1 MAKNEAKNDLMEKIV
16 SLSKR
21 RGFVFQSSE
30 IYGGLNGCWDYGP
43 LGVELLKNIK
53 EAWWKTMTYRDDVE
67 GLDASILMHPKVWEA
82 SGHVE
87 NFTDPMVDCKEC
99 KARFRADQIE
109 GADCG
114 NKAYKGRKAQKCFDE
129 GKFTEARKFNLMFK
143 TFIGAIESEDAIVYL
158 RPETAQGIYVN
169 FLNVKDSTRQKLPFG
184 IAQIGK
190 AFRNEINTRNFLF
203 RTREFE
209 QMEMQYFIKPD
220 EDVKWYDY
228 WKEKRINWYYELGMR
243 KEKLNFVPHP
253 QDKLAHYAKAAI
265 DIEYEVPFG
274 WGELEGIHN
283 RGNYDLTQ
291 HTQFS
296 GKKME
301 YFDDQTKERF
311 IPNVIETSAGA
322 SRSFMAFLVDAYEED
337 EAPTADGK
345 VEKRTVLRLHPK
357 LAPVKC
363 AVFPLVNKDGLQEI
377 SHKIAD
383 ELQKS
388 FKVFYDESGAVGRRY
403 RRQDECGTPF
413 CVTIDYDT
421 LKDNTVT
428 IRDRDSM
435 KQERISI
442 DRVKEYVIGKVI

>member
-1 MAKNEAKNDLMEKIV
+1 
-16 SLSKR
+16 
-21 RGFVFQSSE
+21 
-30 IYGGLNGCWDYGP
+30 
-43 LGVELLKNIK
+43 
-53 EAWWKTMTYRDDVE
+53 MTYREDIE

-82 SGHVE
+82 SGHVA

-109 GADCG
+109 DSECG
-114 NKAYKGRKAQKCFDE
+114 NKAYKGRKAIKCFEE
-129 GKFTEARKFNLMFK
+129 GKFTEARNFNLMFK
-143 TFIGAIESEDAIVYL
+143 THIGAIEDESSVIYL

-169 FLNVKDSTRQKLPFG
+169 FNNVKDSTRQKLPFG

-190 AFRNEINTRNFLF
+190 AFRNEINTKNFLF

-209 QMEMQYFIKPD
+209 QMEMQYFVRPG
-220 EDVKWYDY
+220 EDTKWFDY
-228 WKEKRINWYYELGMR
+228 WKEQRINWYNSLGM
-243 KEKLNFVPHP
+243 KKDKLNFVPHP
-253 QDKLAHYAKAAI
+253 QDKLAHYAKAAV
-265 DIEYEVPFG
+265 DIEYNFPFG

-283 RGNYDLTQ
+283 RGDYDLTQ

-301 YFDDQTKERF
+301 YFDDGTKERF
-311 IPNVIETSAGA
+311 IPCVVETSAGA

-345 VEKRTVLRLHPK
+345 TEKRTVLRLHPK
-357 LAPVKC
+357 LAPLKC
-363 AVFPLVNKDGLQEI
+363 AVFPLVNRDGLQEI
-377 SHKIAD
+377 GKKITD
-383 ELQKS
+383 DLQKS

-403 RRQDECGTPF
+403 RRQDECGTPY

-428 IRDRDSM
+428 IRERDSM
-435 KQERISI
+435 KQERISSEQI
-442 DRVKEYVIGKVI
+442 KNYILQRI